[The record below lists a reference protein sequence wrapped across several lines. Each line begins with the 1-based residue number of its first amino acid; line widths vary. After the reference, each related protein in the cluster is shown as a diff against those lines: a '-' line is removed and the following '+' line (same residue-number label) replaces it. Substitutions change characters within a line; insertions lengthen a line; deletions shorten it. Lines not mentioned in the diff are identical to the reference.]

1 MKISIIIP
9 CYNEEQRLNQDAFK
23 AYSNDN
29 KFIDF
34 LFVND
39 GSSDSTANILKKLS
53 ASNNNF
59 SFLDLDQN
67 QGKAGAIREGVLSLQ
82 ADNTYDFIGYFDADL
97 ATPLFEINNFLEQIE
112 KRKDMLFIMGTR
124 FARMGAQI
132 NRKASRHYIGR
143 IFATLVSLILKIP
156 VYDTQCGAKLI
167 HKSVVFKLFKE
178 PLITKWLFDVELLA
192 RLEKLI
198 GYKQA
203 KKVIL
208 EVPLQQWDEIAGSK
222 LKPTDFLQAPIEL
235 LKIWKK
241 Y

>member
-1 MKISIIIP
+1 MRISIIIP
-9 CYNEEQRLNQDAFK
+9 CYNEEERLNLDAFK
-23 AYSNDN
+23 AYSKNND
-29 KFIDF
+29 FIDF

-39 GSSDSTANILKKLS
+39 GSSDNTATILQELSTTS
-53 ASNNNF
+53 ANF
-59 SFLDLDQN
+59 SFLDLKEN

-82 ADNTYDFIGYFDADL
+82 KNNEYLFIGYFDADL
-97 ATPLFEINNFLEQIE
+97 ATPLFEINNFIEQID

-143 IFATLVSLILKIP
+143 IFATLVSWILKIP

-167 HKSVVFKLFKE
+167 HKSIVFRLFQE
-178 PLITKWLFDVELLA
+178 PLSTKWLFDVELLA
-192 RLEKLI
+192 RLEKLL
-198 GYKQA
+198 GFKQA
-203 KKVIL
+203 KQVIL

-222 LKPTDFLQAPIEL
+222 LKPTDFLQAPLEL
-235 LKIWKK
+235 IKIWRK